1 MRDWPEFVAGEDYSV
16 QLKDDSTG
24 EEVSIRPMADEGV
37 PLSYLLITGERNGI
51 LYEKAVGR
59 AIIELQPH
67 TDNLM
72 IENMD

>member
-1 MRDWPEFVAGEDYSV
+1 VR
-16 QLKDDSTG
+16 
-24 EEVSIRPMADEGV
+24 DEGV
-37 PLSYLLITGERNGI
+37 PLSYLVISGNRDGV

-72 IENMD
+72 IENTD